1 MTWLKSSTFHFPL
14 KQTKLSWGMLK
25 TSSEECPK
33 IARHKWLLPEWEE
46 HNRDV
51 WEQGMGW
58 CFSGLKSF
66 VLLRKGYVRSKGEDV
81 A

>member
-1 MTWLKSSTFHFPL
+1 
-14 KQTKLSWGMLK
+14 MLK
-25 TSSEECPK
+25 TSSEESPK
-33 IARHKWLLPEWEE
+33 IARHKWSLPKWEE
-46 HNRDV
+46 HNRGV
-51 WEQGMGW
+51 WEQGVGW